1 MYKGFLVL
9 LLPFFLS
16 SCAWHVI
23 DDPGRKNNGE
33 NETIISEGP
42 TDEEKA
48 VSIYDEAVKALDE
61 GDAYFAKQ
69 KLHLYRIEIQ
79 PLNANMS
86 LSHS

>member
-33 NETIISEGP
+33 NETIISYMDVNIGESFDG
-42 TDEEKA
+42 
-48 VSIYDEAVKALDE
+48 V
-61 GDAYFAKQ
+61 FFF
-69 KLHLYRIEIQ
+69 EIK
-79 PLNANMS
+79 
-86 LSHS
+86 